1 MRFIGRMTSK
11 NPRKHRRFC
20 EIRLFFRKRISLRLR
35 FLRPLPFLENGSELT
50 AVGGDELLLH
60 LGSAHQHRHF
70 VVVGTDQCLSALELG
85 DAAYLRA
92 GELQCLPHILG
103 FVRLQIEDDLGLAVV
118 DDGPAVFAV
127 LKGEEVG

>member
-1 MRFIGRMTSK
+1 MRLL
-11 NPRKHRRFC
+11 C
-20 EIRLFFRKRISLRLR
+20 LL
-35 FLRPLPFLENGSELT
+35 PLLENGSELGP
-50 AVGGDELLLH
+50 VGCNELLLH

-70 VVVGTDQCLSALELG
+70 VVVGTDQCLAALELG

-92 GELQCLPHILG
+92 GELQGLPHILG

>member
-1 MRFIGRMTSK
+1 MR
-11 NPRKHRRFC
+11 
-20 EIRLFFRKRISLRLR
+20 LLRL
-35 FLRPLPFLENGSELT
+35 LPLLENGSELGP
-50 AVGGDELLLH
+50 VGCNELLLH
-60 LGSAHQHRHF
+60 LGGAYQHRHF